1 MTRFFAS
8 ISSFCFSL
16 LLFPTLAMADLQSR
30 AEGSIWA
37 GWLPD
42 AVTPSKQRIH
52 DFNEIMT
59 YIISAIVAVVAVL
72 LFWVVWRYR
81 KNKNPVPSRVTHNV
95 PLEIVWTLIPCL
107 ILMAI
112 VVPSLRLM
120 YYIDVTHKAD
130 LTLKVVGYQWY
141 WGYAY
146 PDHDIDE
153 FALHYVPDEF
163 ADQKGE
169 YQALRDL
176 PTYQRLLS
184 TYDLA
189 SGQPAFVV
197 LPVDKNVRALITA
210 GDVIHSFAVPSFGVK
225 KDAVPGRL
233 NETWFNIKKPGIYY
247 GQCSEICGINHGFMP
262 IEIRAVEDD
271 EFNRWVELMKEDSAK
286 AMAYIQD
293 ITVQYAHPK
302 LETPR
307 MTLPLLW
314 QDIKSY
320 VNRFLPSQSTS
331 N

>member
-1 MTRFFAS
+1 MTRLYSS
-8 ISSFCFSL
+8 IASFCFSL
-16 LLFPTLAMADLQSR
+16 LVMPSLAMASFGDT
-30 AEGSIWA
+30 IWA

-42 AVTPSKQRIH
+42 PVTPSKQRIH
-52 DFNEIMT
+52 DFNGVMT
-59 YIISAIVAVVAVL
+59 IVIGCIVAVVAVL
-72 LFWVVWRYR
+72 LFYVVWRYR
-81 KNKNPVPSRVTHNV
+81 KSRNPVPSRVTHNV

-112 VVPSLRLM
+112 IVPSLRLM

-130 LTLKVVGYQWY
+130 LTLKVTGYQWF
-141 WGYAY
+141 WGYSY
-146 PDHDIDE
+146 PDQEIEE
-153 FALHYVPDEF
+153 FALHYIPDEF
-163 ADQKGE
+163 TDTKGE
-169 YQALRDL
+169 YQALRDM

-189 SGQPAFVV
+189 SSQPAFIV
-197 LPVDKNVRALITA
+197 LPVDQNVRALITA

-262 IEIRAVEDD
+262 IEIRAVEQEAFDTWA
-271 EFNRWVELMKEDSAK
+271 EMMKEDSVK
-286 AMAYIQD
+286 AMAYIQN
-293 ITVQYAHPK
+293 ITVQYAHPQ

-314 QDIKSY
+314 QEIKQY
-320 VNRFLPSQSTS
+320 ATDLTS
-331 N
+331 K